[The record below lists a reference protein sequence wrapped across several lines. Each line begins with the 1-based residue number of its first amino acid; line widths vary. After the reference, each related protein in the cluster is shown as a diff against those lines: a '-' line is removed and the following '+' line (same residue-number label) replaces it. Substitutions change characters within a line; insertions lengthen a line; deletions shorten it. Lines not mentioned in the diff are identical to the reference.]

1 MHLIIFPRSHIPF
14 KQIRFL
20 YLKMLY
26 EEGFLPLLFFLL
38 FPQAGRSS
46 WKILMKSIQ
55 GLKARVGIGKRRE
68 YFMLSSAF
76 SNAGP
81 IFLVKLSGIDWLGN
95 LRARCHTPSQ

>member
-1 MHLIIFPRSHIPF
+1 
-14 KQIRFL
+14 
-20 YLKMLY
+20 
-26 EEGFLPLLFFLL
+26 
-38 FPQAGRSS
+38 
-46 WKILMKSIQ
+46 MKSIQ